1 MEQLQNKKERVTLYR
16 TKNNEITT
24 KFIFM
29 CSTWICRETAWVRI
43 LKYSWVPV
51 IISSCA
57 TFVADKLTRSL
68 KCSKIT
74 SSSSTMSW
82 YSIFFITSQIW
93 PWKKSQYNNAYY
105 FDQGVQRLSTT
116 CEHDVCYFPGRH
128 LDKIKLSLLLWS
140 RHSNCERF
148 IHKRYGISAGTQI
161 IKQ

>member
-1 MEQLQNKKERVTLYR
+1 MY
-16 TKNNEITT
+16 
-24 KFIFM
+24 
-29 CSTWICRETAWVRI
+29 STWICRETAWVRI

-68 KCSKIT
+68 KYSKIT

-82 YSIFFITSQIW
+82 YSIFFITSQIL
-93 PWKKSQYNNAYY
+93 PWKKSQYNKCILLWPRDTKN
-105 FDQGVQRLSTT
+105 
-116 CEHDVCYFPGRH
+116 EHNLWAWCVSGYFPCRY

-148 IHKRYGISAGTQI
+148 IHKRYGVSAGTQI